1 MSQNE
6 QKNGLPE
13 LPGIKLSNGVW
24 ICWIAG
30 GLVVLGALCCFGWM
44 LVRELGRNTSL
55 LEAENRSGVL
65 NYSDSLCIHWENALD
80 EQVASELET
89 GKQDTVVIGKNV
101 CHANICQA
109 DTLGNRNYSHDY
121 SLDRY
126 RRSHIIFA
134 WKNYL
139 LILLGGAFCFGLVV
153 LFFRAFM
160 AFRAERVK
168 VTDLWRKCYME
179 RFNYELEELKRTGAE
194 EERREWEEK
203 QKQTDQQNKMEFFRL
218 LALMQE
224 GKKITPE
231 TLKQLEKEY
240 QEIKKLMDNSL

>member
-13 LPGIKLSNGVW
+13 LPEIKLSKWTWG
-24 ICWIAG
+24 CWIAG
-30 GLVVLGALCCFGWM
+30 SLVVLGALCCFEWM
-44 LVRELGRNTSL
+44 LVRELGRNTAL

-65 NYSDSLCIHWENALD
+65 NYSDGLCIHWENALD
-80 EQVASELET
+80 EQAASELET

-101 CHANICQA
+101 RQANICQA
-109 DTLGNRNYSHDY
+109 DTTGNRNCFHDY
-121 SLDRY
+121 SQEKY

-139 LILLGGAFCFGLVV
+139 LILLGGFFCFGLVV
-153 LFFRAFM
+153 LFYRAFM
-160 AFRAERVK
+160 AFQAERVK

-194 EERREWEEK
+194 KERREWEEK
-203 QKQTDQQNKMEFFRL
+203 RKQTDQLNKMEFFRL

-231 TLKQLEKEY
+231 TQEQLEKEY
-240 QEIKKLMDNSL
+240 QKIKKLMDNPL

>member
-13 LPGIKLSNGVW
+13 LPEIKLSKWAW
-24 ICWIAG
+24 ICWSAG
-30 GLVVLGALCCFGWM
+30 GLVVLGALYCFGWM

-55 LEAENRSGVL
+55 LEAENRSGVM

-89 GKQDTVVIGKNV
+89 GKQDTVVTGKNV

-139 LILLGGAFCFGLVV
+139 LILLGGGFCFGLVV
-153 LFFRAFM
+153 LFYRAFM

-194 EERREWEEK
+194 KERREWEEK
-203 QKQTDQQNKMEFFRL
+203 QKQTDQQNKREFFCL
-218 LALMQE
+218 LSLMQD

-231 TLKQLEKEY
+231 TLEQLEKEY